1 MVLYDSVTFSTTQ
14 NIGLSSPIE
23 PEIWYPFWPNRK
35 TNKVQICHFQIGTVN
50 IITLIIL
57 LEPVW
62 RKKIGTLSLNVF
74 SDPSSTRII
83 SLLSITL
90 YVVVMI
96 APL

>member
-62 RKKIGTLSLNVF
+62 RIKKLE
-74 SDPSSTRII
+74 RY
-83 SLLSITL
+83 LLTFFPTQVQQGLFPCYRLL
-90 YVVVMI
+90 YM
-96 APL
+96 LL